1 MKPPLNENKIKRLEL
16 LGGLGAGILGAGLA
30 LLFAK
35 YLQEFAIPALL
46 LGIVSH
52 GWAMFQK
59 SRLERLE
66 GLIQPAWADAAEKAC
81 WVMLAALVLYVG
93 YNILL

>member
-1 MKPPLNENKIKRLEL
+1 MAPTSSENRIKRLEL

-30 LLFAK
+30 LLFAE
-35 YLQEFAIPALL
+35 YLHAFAIPALL

-52 GWAMFQK
+52 GWATFQK

-66 GLIQPAWADAAEKAC
+66 GDYKPSWADAAEKAC

-93 YNILL
+93 YTILR